1 MTSRKHTS
9 AGVTKSV
16 TVDVVLMLVLSMAVL
31 GIVTTSPLIVS
42 SFAPEPQF
50 ARGSRNYEV
59 PRQHLP
65 LHQTGVMSSPS
76 DTISS
81 HSTTTSIRRRASS
94 SLHLSQSTST
104 LDKKSNTSPPS
115 RSVPSSS
122 VCIEPE
128 PEQEQESREPLPY
141 AAETIDG
148 RLLCSSE
155 CAYEIRSPYFRGS
168 SYRPN
173 TTARRI
179 TRGANSVLIG
189 HTTDGITIAFRGT
202 QTTSLLDWLQ
212 NAALFLSDVDEKKYK
227 IQGKIHTGFYRG
239 TKSLWKPL
247 KGILKDMLVEAGE
260 NGWSQEV
267 YLTGHSKGG
276 AMASIA
282 SILLKRDTALP
293 DPAYVCTFA
302 SARVG
307 DSQFRDA
314 YNERINQ
321 TSYEAHLDLIPFLPP
336 SVDIMESMNPQMSE
350 MIEGVLW
357 SETSLSKK
365 DNYKWDYQTLG
376 NRKYINEQGEI
387 IHEVTKELDKL
398 RIAEIEEKTTVSWDE
413 LTQSHCSGCLSDGCG
428 GRYFSAVASDVC
440 SLCVQDE

>member
-9 AGVTKSV
+9 CSSGSSGVTKSV

-50 ARGSRNYEV
+50 ARGSRHYEV
-59 PRQHLP
+59 PRQHLHLP
-65 LHQTGVMSSPS
+65 LHQAGVMSSHS
-76 DTISS
+76 SSSSS
-81 HSTTTSIRRRASS
+81 HSTSTSTSTTSIRRRASS
-94 SLHLSQSTST
+94 SLHLSQSSST
-104 LDKKSNTSPPS
+104 LDKKTQTSSPS

-128 PEQEQESREPLPY
+128 TEPEQESREPLPY
-141 AAETIDG
+141 AAQTIDG
-148 RLLCSSE
+148 RLLCSSQ

-282 SILLKRDTALP
+282 SILLKRDTTLP
-293 DPAYVCTFA
+293 DPAYV
-302 SARVG
+302 
-307 DSQFRDA
+307 
-314 YNERINQ
+314 
-321 TSYEAHLDLIPFLPP
+321 
-336 SVDIMESMNPQMSE
+336 
-350 MIEGVLW
+350 W
-357 SETSLSKK
+357 
-365 DNYKWDYQTLG
+365 
-376 NRKYINEQGEI
+376 
-387 IHEVTKELDKL
+387 
-398 RIAEIEEKTTVSWDE
+398 
-413 LTQSHCSGCLSDGCG
+413 
-428 GRYFSAVASDVC
+428 
-440 SLCVQDE
+440 